1 MPNLRSRRWAYAY
14 ALVLLSFL
22 TTAIIPTVALAGPM
36 VQIVQPTQGQ
46 TVTGVIWI
54 DVSYST
60 DTDAP
65 IATLELYI
73 NDQLARRSNLASPE
87 KAGTRSFQWDFST
100 AAASTHTIS
109 AKAIDS
115 EGAAGMAT
123 IAVAV
128 RRAEA
133 VARPGTRDT
142 IPPTINI
149 YYPAHG
155 SKVSDAVEIQAEARD
170 DVGVEAVYFYIDGRL
185 HKMIYN
191 NPPYYAHWDTT
202 RETDGNHV
210 LEAVAVDAAGNEGKS
225 AQVTVIVEN
234 HSMTR
239 MELPDSSDS
248 SLQPMAAAEMPIAA
262 APELVQ
268 PEAAAPTPV
277 VPATQA
283 QSEIPAPPMLTEP
296 PAIATQPEIVA
307 DPETEPATV
316 AAGPHA
322 ASSTVTPV
330 IAAQTAVASSSE
342 LGGQLIALAPTA
354 VGVSGDV
361 SSPRATSPARTLP
374 RMVHT
379 VGATI
384 APGQPVVS
392 SVPTHGTLAI
402 VRDAAKTHPPLTAV
416 GDAPVGVKAVTT
428 PDNASSEQMAYAGTG
443 GTLAPRTS
451 IPQARVVALP
461 PTPLPAAA
469 ALDASIPELRL
480 ITHVAPAAVTPAALM
495 PQRTT
500 AAVTA
505 EPIEQVAPS
514 IAETDPTAL
523 ATGST
528 IAMAP
533 RTSAPAANR
542 PAVPELAPAVAK
554 SPVQDIS
561 IVFDGTVLDLRA
573 APETI
578 DGIATGPLRELFER
592 SDGVLYWFPATKEV
606 RAIGDGVDMHLSI
619 GDPTVQVNGVAQ
631 QMSLAPY
638 IKQGRTM
645 LPLQFIADMMDLSI
659 TYEPDTK
666 QIVISSNSF

>member
-22 TTAIIPTVALAGPM
+22 TTAIIPTVALAGPI

-109 AKAIDS
+109 AKAIDT

-133 VARPGTRDT
+133 MAHPGTHDT

-155 SKVSDAVEIQAEARD
+155 AKVSDTVEIQAEARD

-191 NPPYYAHWDTT
+191 NPPYYAHWDTS

-239 MELPDSSDS
+239 MAAPDN
-248 SLQPMAAAEMPIAA
+248 SLQPMAVAETPIAA

-283 QSEIPAPPMLTEP
+283 QSEIPAPPMLPEP
-296 PAIATQPEIVA
+296 PAIAAQPEILTA
-307 DPETEPATV
+307 PGAEPTTV
-316 AAGPHA
+316 AAEPRSA
-322 ASSTVTPV
+322 TSSAVAPATP
-330 IAAQTAVASSSE
+330 AQVAVASSSG

-354 VGVSGDV
+354 ADVSGDI
-361 SSPRATSPARTLP
+361 SSPRATSPARSTS
-374 RMVHT
+374 RAAHTMGHT
-379 VGATI
+379 VMPSQSVGPS
-384 APGQPVVS
+384 APA
-392 SVPTHGTLAI
+392 HGTLA
-402 VRDAAKTHPPLTAV
+402 VDRKSTETRPALAELSAATVDRA
-416 GDAPVGVKAVTT
+416 AVTAPYAT
-428 PDNASSEQMAYAGTG
+428 DSLQVAYADTASV

-451 IPQARVVALP
+451 IPQVSALP
-461 PTPLPAAA
+461 QDTLPAAA

-480 ITHVAPAAVTPAALM
+480 VTHVAPAATTPAQLL
-495 PQRTT
+495 PQRTSGIGSDAYMREIGP
-500 AAVTA
+500 AASESEA
-505 EPIEQVAPS
+505 SSRPAS
-514 IAETDPTAL
+514 GAL
-523 ATGST
+523 AL
-528 IAMAP
+528 AP
-533 RTSAPAANR
+533 RTSAPTASR

-578 DGIATGPLRELFER
+578 NGIATGPLRELFER
-592 SDGVLYWFPATKEV
+592 SDGVLYWFSATREV
-606 RAIGDGVDMHLSI
+606 RAIGDGVDLHLSI

>member
-1 MPNLRSRRWAYAY
+1 MPNLRSRCWAYTY
-14 ALVLLSFL
+14 TLVLLSFL

-36 VQIVQPTQGQ
+36 VQIVQPAQGQ

-54 DVSYST
+54 DVGYST

-109 AKAIDS
+109 AKAIDT

-123 IAVAV
+123 ITVTV

-133 VARPGTRDT
+133 VTRPGSRDT

-155 SKVSDAVEIQAEARD
+155 AKVSDTVEIQAEARD

-239 MELPDSSDS
+239 MPVSDS
-248 SLQPMAAAEMPIAA
+248 SLQPMAAAETPIAA

-268 PEAAAPTPV
+268 PEAATPTPV

-283 QSEIPAPPMLTEP
+283 QSEIPAPPMLPEP
-296 PAIATQPEIVA
+296 PAIAAQPEVLA
-307 DPETEPATV
+307 AEVEPTTV
-316 AAGPHA
+316 AAEPR
-322 ASSTVTPV
+322 STAPSAIAPV
-330 IAAQTAVASSSE
+330 APAQVAVSSSSG

-354 VGVSGDV
+354 AGVSGDI

-374 RMVHT
+374 RVVHT
-379 VGATI
+379 VGATV
-384 APGQPVVS
+384 APGQPVVP

-402 VRDAAKTHPPLTAV
+402 VRDTAKTHPPLTAV
-416 GDAPVGVKAVTT
+416 GDAAVSPMLATAADTT
-428 PDNASSEQMAYAGTG
+428 GDLQVAYAETG
-443 GTLAPRTS
+443 GRATLTPRTS
-451 IPQARVVALP
+451 TPQVTALP
-461 PTPLPAAA
+461 PAPQPAAA
-469 ALDASIPELRL
+469 TLDASIPELRL
-480 ITHVAPAAVTPAALM
+480 ITHVAPTAATPPQLL
-495 PQRTT
+495 PQRTSGT
-500 AAVTA
+500 TTVTPLREVEPAVA
-505 EPIEQVAPS
+505 ESSSELRPTPS
-514 IAETDPTAL
+514 A
-523 ATGST
+523 ST
-528 IAMAP
+528 IAMVP
-533 RTSAPAANR
+533 RTSMPAANR
-542 PAVPELAPAVAK
+542 TAVPELAPAVAK

-561 IVFDGTVLDLRA
+561 IVFDGTVLNLRA

-592 SDGVLYWFPATKEV
+592 SDGVLYWFPATREV
-606 RAIGDGVDMHLSI
+606 RAIGDGVDLHLSI